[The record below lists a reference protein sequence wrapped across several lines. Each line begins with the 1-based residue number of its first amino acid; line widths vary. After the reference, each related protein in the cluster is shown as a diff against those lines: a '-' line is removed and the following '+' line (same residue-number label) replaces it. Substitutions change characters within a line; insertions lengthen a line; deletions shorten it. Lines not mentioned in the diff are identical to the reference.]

1 MVDGL
6 DGLRHHAVIGG
17 DHENR
22 DVGELGTAG
31 THGGECLVARGVEER
46 DLALLA
52 FQIDGHLIGADAL
65 GDAAGLAGDDV
76 GLADGVEQSGLT
88 VIDMAH
94 DGDDRRTRLQ
104 ILVLLQLLAVK
115 VDVELLQQLLVLL
128 LAETIWMFQPISSPR
143 IWKVDSSNDWVAVA
157 SRRDGTAR

>member
-31 THGGECLVARGVEER
+31 THGGERLVPRGVEER

-104 ILVLLQLLAVK
+104 ILVFLQLLAVK

-128 LAETIWMFQPISSPR
+128 LGGDDLDVPADLLAQDLEGGFVQ
-143 IWKVDSSNDWVAVA
+143 
-157 SRRDGTAR
+157 